1 MPDGIRKI
9 IKMNLCKRNS
19 LLSKR
24 FIKLPCI
31 PLKNNYKNC
40 THAIL
45 VIHHKHEIIVF
56 LYTLSKDYKPS
67 YTFQFQYE
75 LCNLVHGSKTME
87 QVIPFQYYKQKKKQN
102 AKGST

>member
-1 MPDGIRKI
+1 MPDGIHKI

-24 FIKLPCI
+24 FIKLSCI
-31 PLKNNYKNC
+31 SLKNNYKNC

-45 VIHHKHEIIVF
+45 VIHHKHEINGVSIC
-56 LYTLSKDYKPS
+56 S
-67 YTFQFQYE
+67 YQR
-75 LCNLVHGSKTME
+75 LRNKLHGSKTTK